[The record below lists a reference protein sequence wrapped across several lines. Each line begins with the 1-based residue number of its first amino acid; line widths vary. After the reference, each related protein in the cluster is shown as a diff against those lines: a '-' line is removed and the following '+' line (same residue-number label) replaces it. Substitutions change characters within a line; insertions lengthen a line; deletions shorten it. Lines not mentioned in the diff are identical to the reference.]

1 MGLFFILMT
10 IILHISCHSIETLDS
25 DVSREPTYFGNETQQ
40 IISKISLQWLNETT
54 IKIIWPDQQEEA
66 IGLKV
71 PKLFPNLKDAC
82 IFDGSPKNENSTIFS
97 AAIIGCMDSEETVI
111 NIGVNNEVL
120 ELTLLNNGTTLQNV
134 WISMQPT
141 KTKSPVEEQLSII
154 NEDSSTKCACSNKT
168 IESTDGRIFGKC
180 NHPYKDM
187 FFCYVDKRLQPECC
201 EKESR
206 FLDDYCLSYSL
217 CSEANAPQ
225 PVPLIA
231 SQ

>member
-10 IILHISCHSIETLDS
+10 IILQISCHSIETLNS

-71 PKLFPNLKDAC
+71 PKQFPNLKDAC
-82 IFDGSPKNENSTIFS
+82 IFDGSPQNENSTIFS

-120 ELTLLNNGTTLQNV
+120 ELTLLNNGTTLQNF
-134 WISMQPT
+134 WISKQPM
-141 KTKSPVEEQLSII
+141 KQKALL
-154 NEDSSTKCACSNKT
+154 KNK
-168 IESTDGRIFGKC
+168 
-180 NHPYKDM
+180 Y
-187 FFCYVDKRLQPECC
+187 
-201 EKESR
+201 
-206 FLDDYCLSYSL
+206 
-217 CSEANAPQ
+217 
-225 PVPLIA
+225 
-231 SQ
+231 